1 MSRVMAFVSGKG
13 GVGKTVLSAA
23 FGVAAARAGHRVL
36 LLDLDMGMGNLDLVL
51 GLAPKYSM
59 LGLLMGKCREKDA
72 LLSVMPGLDFLAAHF
87 KKDWRDVK
95 KSDILQILK
104 EYADEYDW
112 MILDCPAGRGKGVEF
127 AGEVADILYLV
138 MGPSLASLRSAK
150 KIAMNGSETKIRALY
165 NDFIKGDAISFS
177 AARDDTARIPFG
189 GLIPHSDAVNVL
201 AQQGRLAEYPE
212 ISAFAQAIQMAMGA
226 ADAGEFLSEE
236 AFRPLSEREDNRK
249 NPMALSGPSRLHRM
263 RLGARYGRRG
273 GR

>member
-36 LLDLDMGMGNLDLVL
+36 LLDLDMGMGNLDLAL
-51 GLAPKYSM
+51 GLALKYSM

-150 KIAMNGSETKIRALY
+150 KIAMNGPETKIRALY

-177 AARDDTARIPFG
+177 EARDATARIPFG

-236 AFRPLSEREDNRK
+236 AFRPLLEREEIRK

-273 GR
+273 RR

>member
-127 AGEVADILYLV
+127 VGEVADILYLV

-189 GLIPHSDAVNVL
+189 GLIPHSDIVNVL

-236 AFRPLSEREDNRK
+236 AFRPFSEREESRK

-273 GR
+273 RR